1 MRGQGAGDRSLPAPF
16 PDGPAEDEFLSAPPL
31 YSVLPFTALLLAI
44 AVCPL
49 WVPHWWDQHR
59 NKFFAVAALGL
70 PVLAAYGVTHP
81 AALLHTAQDY
91 VSFIVLLAGLFV
103 ISGGILLRGDL
114 VATPATNTGFLALGG
129 VLASFLGTTGASMLL
144 IRPLLQ
150 TNSER
155 TRVKHTVVFFIFVVS
170 NVGGMLTPLG
180 DPPLFLGYLAGVPFA
195 WTFRLLPHWAL
206 MLGALLA
213 VFFVY
218 DAVQFGR
225 EPLAALRRDRAE
237 VEPLR
242 VHGRLNFVW
251 LAGVVLAV
259 ALLGAPWREAAIV
272 ALAMLSLKLT
282 PRRIRRDNGFSA
294 GPMIEVA
301 VLFAGIFLTMIPALD
316 LLRLRGDELG
326 VRAPWQ
332 FFWASGALSSFLDN
346 APTYLT
352 FLALGQGLR
361 MSGEV
366 VGVPE
371 AILAAIS
378 VGSVAM
384 GANTYIG
391 NAPNFMVK
399 AIAEE
404 AGVKMP
410 SFFGYMLYSGTVLL
424 PLFVVV
430 TFVFF
435 F

>member
-1 MRGQGAGDRSLPAPF
+1 M
-16 PDGPAEDEFLSAPPL
+16 
-31 YSVLPFTALLLAI
+31 LPFAVMLLAI
-44 AVCPL
+44 AICPL
-49 WVPHWWDQHR
+49 WVPRWWEPHR
-59 NKFFAVAALGL
+59 NKLFVATALGL
-70 PVLAAYGVTHP
+70 PVLAAYGVARP

-103 ISGGILLRGDL
+103 ISGGVLMRGDL

-206 MLGALLA
+206 MLVALLA

-218 DAVQFGR
+218 DAVEFGR
-225 EPLAALRRDRAE
+225 EPLAAIRRDRAR

-242 VHGRLNFVW
+242 VHGRLNVAW

-259 ALLGAPWREAAIV
+259 ALLGAPWREAAII
-272 ALAMLSLKLT
+272 ALAALSLKLT
-282 PRRIRRDNGFSA
+282 PRQIRRDNGFSA

-316 LLRLRGDELG
+316 LLRLRGQELG

-361 MSGEV
+361 LPGEV
-366 VGVPE
+366 VGVPD
-371 AILAAIS
+371 AILTAIS

-404 AGVKMP
+404 AGVRMP
-410 SFFGYMLYSGTVLL
+410 SFFGYMLYSGGILL

-430 TFVFF
+430 TLVFF